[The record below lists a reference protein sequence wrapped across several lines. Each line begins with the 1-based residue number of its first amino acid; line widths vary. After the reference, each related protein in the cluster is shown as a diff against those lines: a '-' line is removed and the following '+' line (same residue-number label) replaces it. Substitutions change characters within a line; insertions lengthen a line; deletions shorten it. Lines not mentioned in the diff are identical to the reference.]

1 MATTTQANS
10 SSFDLS
16 DDQRVLLEHADRFAR
31 EPFLPIAQEM
41 DDNESWPDDLFR
53 KIGAQGYLGV
63 TIAEEYGGAG
73 LDLLSGGVVLEA
85 FSRYSHAIGLSVL
98 AHDNL
103 CANNIYRNGNE
114 EQRRKYLPKLCSGEY
129 VGALGMTEPGAGSD
143 AVGGMAMRA
152 QRVGDEYI
160 LNGRK
165 TFITN
170 GPIADVV
177 LLYAKTEPELGSRG
191 ISAIIVEKGTP
202 GFSVAQKMI
211 KMGFRGS
218 QTGELVFDDC
228 PVPVENVVGGENA
241 GVAVMMG
248 GLDLERAMIAPICV
262 GIGER
267 ALQLSVE
274 YSKIREQ
281 FGKAIS
287 EFQMIQAKLANM
299 YTELE
304 AMRTFVYRALAAAE
318 AVEVGGGGRGE
329 IHKLTASAALFAG
342 ESVNR
347 ILNDALQIHGG
358 TGYMWES
365 EINRLYRS
373 IKLLEIG
380 AGTSEV
386 RRNIIAEELLR

>member
-1 MATTTQANS
+1 MDTIAQPDMPSYELN
-10 SSFDLS
+10 

-31 EPFLPIAQEM
+31 DTFLPIAEEM
-41 DDNESWPDDLFR
+41 DNNETWPDGLFAQ
-53 KIGAQGYLGV
+53 IGAQGYLGV
-63 TIAEEYGGAG
+63 TIDEEFGGVG
-73 LDLLSGGVVLEA
+73 LDLMSAGVVLQA

-103 CANNIYRNGNE
+103 CANNIFRNGTD
-114 EQRRKYLPKLCSGEY
+114 EQRRKYLPKLCSGEW

-143 AVGGMAMRA
+143 AVRGMATRA

-165 TFITN
+165 IFITN
-170 GPIADVV
+170 GPIADVILV
-177 LLYAKTEPELGSRG
+177 YAKTDLDLGPRG
-191 ISAIIVEKGTP
+191 ITAFIVEKDAP
-202 GFSVAQKMI
+202 GYSVEQKMI

-228 PVPVENVVGGENA
+228 RVPAENIVGGENA

-248 GLDLERAMIAPICV
+248 GLDLERAMIAPIAV

-274 YSKIREQ
+274 YAKVREQ
-281 FGKAIS
+281 FGKPIS
-287 EFQMIQAKLANM
+287 EFQIIQGKLADM

-304 AMRTFVYRALAAAE
+304 VMRTFVYRALAAAN

-329 IHKLTASAALFAG
+329 IHKLTAAAALFAG

-347 ILNDALQIHGG
+347 ILDNALQIHGG
-358 TGYMWES
+358 YGYIWES

>member
-1 MATTTQANS
+1 MPSYELN
-10 SSFDLS
+10 
-16 DDQRVLLEHADRFAR
+16 DDQRILLEHADRFAR
-31 EPFLPIAQEM
+31 DTFLPIAEEM
-41 DDNESWPDDLFR
+41 DTNESWPDDLFA

-63 TIAEEYGGAG
+63 TVAEEYGGAG
-73 LDLLSGGVVLEA
+73 LDLVSAGVILQA

-103 CANNIYRNGNE
+103 CTNNIYRNGTD
-114 EQRRKYLPKLCSGEY
+114 EQRRKYLPKLCSGEW

-143 AVGGMAMRA
+143 AVRGMASRA

-160 LNGRK
+160 INGRK
-165 TFITN
+165 IFITN
-170 GPIADVV
+170 GPIADVI
-177 LLYAKTEPELGSRG
+177 LMYAKTDLDLGPRG
-191 ISAIIVEKGTP
+191 ITAFIVEKDAP
-202 GFSVAQKMI
+202 GYSVAQKMI

-228 PVPVENVVGGENA
+228 RVPAENVVGGENA

-248 GLDLERAMIAPICV
+248 GLDLERAMIAPIAV

-267 ALQLSVE
+267 ALQLSIE
-274 YSKIREQ
+274 YSKVREQ
-281 FGKAIS
+281 FGKPIS
-287 EFQMIQAKLANM
+287 EFQMIQGKLADM

-304 AMRTFVYRALAAAE
+304 VMRTFVYRALSAANE
-318 AVEVGGGGRGE
+318 VEVGGGGRGE
-329 IHKLTASAALFAG
+329 IHKLTAAAALFAG

-347 ILNDALQIHGG
+347 ILDNALQIHGG
-358 TGYMWES
+358 FGYIWES

>member
-1 MATTTQANS
+1 MDTIAQP
-10 SSFDLS
+10 DLPS
-16 DDQRVLLEHADRFAR
+16 YELNDDQRVLLEHADRFAR
-31 EPFLPIAQEM
+31 DTFLPIAEEM
-41 DDNESWPDDLFR
+41 DNNESWPDGLFAQ
-53 KIGAQGYLGV
+53 IGAQGYLGV
-63 TIAEEYGGAG
+63 TIDEEFGGVG
-73 LDLLSGGVVLEA
+73 LDLMSAGIVLQA

-103 CANNIYRNGNE
+103 CANNIFRNGTD
-114 EQRRKYLPKLCSGEY
+114 EQRRKYLPKLCSGEW

-143 AVGGMAMRA
+143 AVRGMATRA

-165 TFITN
+165 IFITN
-170 GPIADVV
+170 GPIADVILV
-177 LLYAKTEPELGSRG
+177 YAKTDLELGPRG
-191 ISAIIVEKGTP
+191 ITAFIVEKDAP
-202 GFSVAQKMI
+202 GYSVEQKMI

-228 PVPVENVVGGENA
+228 RVPAENIVGGENA

-248 GLDLERAMIAPICV
+248 GLDLERAMIAPIAV

-274 YSKIREQ
+274 YAKVREQ
-281 FGKAIS
+281 FGKPIS
-287 EFQMIQAKLANM
+287 EFQIIQGKLADM

-304 AMRTFVYRALAAAE
+304 VMRTFVYRALAAAN

-329 IHKLTASAALFAG
+329 IHKITAAAALFAG

-347 ILNDALQIHGG
+347 ILDNALQIHGG
-358 TGYMWES
+358 YGYIWES

>member
-1 MATTTQANS
+1 MDSDTLLNPQT
-10 SSFDLS
+10 FDLN
-16 DDQRVLLEHADRFAR
+16 DDQKVLLEHADRFAR
-31 EPFLPIAQEM
+31 EQFLPIAEQM
-41 DDNESWPDDLFR
+41 DNEEWWPEDLFR

-63 TIAEEYGGAG
+63 TIPEEFGGAG
-73 LDLLSGGVVLEA
+73 LDMVSGGVILQA

-103 CANNIYRNGNE
+103 CSNNIARNGND
-114 EQRRKYLPKLCSGEY
+114 EQRAKYLPKLNSGEW

-143 AVGGMAMRA
+143 AVGGMATRA
-152 QRVGDEYI
+152 ERVGDDYI
-160 LNGRK
+160 VNGRK

-170 GPIADVV
+170 GPIADVI
-177 LLYAKTEPELGSRG
+177 LIYAKTDMKLGSRG
-191 ISAIIVEKGTP
+191 ISAFIVEKDMP
-202 GFSVAQKMI
+202 GFSVAQKMV

-218 QTGELVFDDC
+218 QTGELLFDNC
-228 PVPVENVVGGENA
+228 VVPAENLVGGENA

-248 GLDLERAMIAPICV
+248 GLDIERAMIAPIAI

-267 ALQLSVE
+267 ALQLSIE
-274 YSKIREQ
+274 YAKMREQ
-281 FGKAIS
+281 FGKPIS
-287 EFQMIQAKLANM
+287 EFQMIQGKLADM

-318 AVEVGGGGRGE
+318 QVEVGGGGRGE

-347 ILNDALQIHGG
+347 ILDNALQIHGG
-358 TGYMWES
+358 FGYMWES

>member
-1 MATTTQANS
+1 MDTIAESNLPS
-10 SSFDLS
+10 YELN
-16 DDQRVLLEHADRFAR
+16 DDQRILLEHADRFAR
-31 EPFLPIAQEM
+31 DTFLPIAEEM
-41 DDNESWPDDLFR
+41 DTNESWPDDLFA

-63 TIAEEYGGAG
+63 TVAEEYGGAG
-73 LDLLSGGVVLEA
+73 LDLVSAGVILQA

-103 CANNIYRNGNE
+103 CTNNIYRNGTD
-114 EQRRKYLPKLCSGEY
+114 EQRRKYLPKLCSGEW

-143 AVGGMAMRA
+143 AVRGMASRA

-160 LNGRK
+160 INGRK
-165 TFITN
+165 IFITN
-170 GPIADVV
+170 GPIADVI
-177 LLYAKTEPELGSRG
+177 LMYAKTDLDLGPRG
-191 ISAIIVEKGTP
+191 ITAFIVEKDAP
-202 GFSVAQKMI
+202 GYSVAQKMI

-228 PVPVENVVGGENA
+228 RVPAENVVGGENA

-248 GLDLERAMIAPICV
+248 GLDLERAMIAPIAV

-267 ALQLSVE
+267 ALQLSIE
-274 YSKIREQ
+274 YSKVREQ
-281 FGKAIS
+281 FGKPIS
-287 EFQMIQAKLANM
+287 EFQMIQGKLADM

-304 AMRTFVYRALAAAE
+304 VMRTFVYRALSAANE
-318 AVEVGGGGRGE
+318 VEVGGGGRGE
-329 IHKLTASAALFAG
+329 IHKLTAAAALFAG

-347 ILNDALQIHGG
+347 ILDNALQIHGG
-358 TGYMWES
+358 FGYIWES